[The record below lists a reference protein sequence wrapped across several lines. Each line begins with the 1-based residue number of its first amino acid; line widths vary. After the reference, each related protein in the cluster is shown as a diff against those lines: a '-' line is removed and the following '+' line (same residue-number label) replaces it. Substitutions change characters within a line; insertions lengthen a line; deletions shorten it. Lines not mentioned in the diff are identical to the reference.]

1 MNNTSTLKIT
11 KHRNLLTIF
20 LFLCASLFMYNFYKC
35 LSGFVANKFE
45 EPLKMFTM
53 IINYIIPVFAFL
65 FFFYEYYIKKINKT
79 VSLIYSITLICG
91 SLFSLYG
98 IIKYFKVFASN
109 NELGVY
115 GSLLGILI
123 KFPFDGIVINI
134 LLIAVQIFNLIT
146 TFKPNHKYSYLK
158 EQLYNH
164 GYFKINLIE
173 YLFYSILAI
182 LTFFTIGDFIS
193 GLRLLPNIRYD
204 GKIIFLLLWLL
215 IIPLMNLISYV
226 FKFENRINKISHKM
240 TYLLSLIGINILFGL
255 LFYLFES
262 IDPNF
267 IVSIGKPLFPITYS
281 ISFPIEIIALLLIQG
296 ISVIIGLAKIIL
308 INLKKNER

>member
-35 LSGFVANKFE
+35 LSGFVANNFDDGI
-45 EPLKMFTM
+45 MMITM
-53 IINYIIPVFAFL
+53 IVNYILPVFCFL
-65 FFFYEYYIKKINKT
+65 FFFYNYYIKQINKVVT
-79 VSLIYSITLICG
+79 CIYSVVVICVA
-91 SLFSLYG
+91 SFALYG
-98 IIKYFKVFASN
+98 IFQNFDVYTSN
-109 NELGVY
+109 NSLGVY

-123 KFPFDGIVINI
+123 KFPYDGIVINI
-134 LLIAVQIFNLIT
+134 LLITVQVFNVIT
-146 TFKPNHKYSYLK
+146 LFKPKHKYSYLK

-204 GKIIFLLLWLL
+204 GRIIFLLLWIL

-226 FKFENRINKISHKM
+226 FKFENRINKNTHKM
-240 TYLLSLIGINILFGL
+240 IYLLSLIGLNILFGL